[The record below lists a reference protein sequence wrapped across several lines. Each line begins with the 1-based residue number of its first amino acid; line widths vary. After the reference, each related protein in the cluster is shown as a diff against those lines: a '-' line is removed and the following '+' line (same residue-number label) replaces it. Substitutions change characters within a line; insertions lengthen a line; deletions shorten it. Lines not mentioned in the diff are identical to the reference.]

1 MDPYRIPLEFY
12 VKETRIMTKNTIVV
26 GLQWGDEGKGKVV
39 DYLARDFQLDAR
51 FQGGSNAGHTVQVK
65 DGKFVFHLIPCGLL
79 HKNMIGVIGGG
90 CVFDPDVFFHE
101 LEALEK
107 YDPAIK
113 ERIKISKFCHMI
125 MPYHLLLDRIR
136 EESKHG
142 IGTTKRGIGPAY
154 EDKYARVGLRIGDLY
169 NPEYFEKKL
178 RANISRKNLL
188 LMEIYHAEPLS
199 DGEIYARYINYA
211 ERLSSMVVDEHDIF
225 AEAEKNDQK
234 IIFEGAQGALLD
246 INYGTYPYVTSSNT
260 IVGSALTG
268 LGISPLLI
276 GRKLGVMK
284 AYTTRVG
291 QGPFPTE
298 DETAV
303 GKKLRKTGNEYG
315 ATTGRPRRC
324 GYFDASV
331 VKYSARLSGVKEI
344 FLTKFDVLSGQEEL
358 KIAVG
363 YSNAGDF
370 DPFLADQ
377 LQPVYEKMPGFKE
390 DISDCRDF
398 QDLPSAAKDYVRM
411 IEYATKLSV
420 RYISVG
426 ADREATIEI

>member
-1 MDPYRIPLEFY
+1 
-12 VKETRIMTKNTIVV
+12 MTKNTIVV